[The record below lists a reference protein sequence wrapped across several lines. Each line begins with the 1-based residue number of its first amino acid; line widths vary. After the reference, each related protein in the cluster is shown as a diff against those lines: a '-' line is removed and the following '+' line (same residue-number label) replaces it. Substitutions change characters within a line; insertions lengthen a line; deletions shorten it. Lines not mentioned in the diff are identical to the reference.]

1 MSTSIQKDKPYRVI
15 GTNPIRHDGYEKVT
29 GKAKYGADIDLPGM
43 LYGKILRSP
52 HAHAK
57 ILSINTEKAE
67 AIPGV
72 KAIATS
78 NDFPLLTDAGI
89 DFSQVQRNPRM
100 IAENTLAKNKVLY
113 IGHAIAAVAANNP
126 AIAEEALK
134 SIEVEYEILPAVV
147 SLKEAMAENAP
158 LLHENLT
165 TVFREDRFSAGEDT
179 GEKSNIAG
187 HIQFQRGDIEQG
199 FKEADLII
207 EREFNTETVHQGYI
221 EPFASTADWNNEG
234 RLTIWTC
241 TQGSFNVRSI
251 TANILDIPESTVK
264 VIPTEIGGGFGGKGV
279 GYLEPV
285 VAILS
290 KKSGLPV
297 KIIMT
302 RKEVFEGT
310 GPTSATYS
318 KCKIGV
324 TSKGIIT
331 AGYHYM
337 AYEAGAFPGSP
348 VGGGAMTS
356 FGPYKIEN
364 FLVDGYDVVCNKQ
377 KVQAYRAPGQPTAAF
392 AVECIIDEIADK
404 LNMDPLDLRLLN
416 VARKGDRMPSGPVLP
431 EVGTE
436 EIEKAMKNHP
446 HYNTPLEGKNRG
458 RGIAVGFRSQA
469 GGTGSSAT
477 LNVNSNGTV
486 NLITG
491 SIDLSGTRLSLA
503 MQAAEILG
511 INAEDINP
519 SVVDTDSVGWTG
531 GTGGSRITFDT
542 GLAVIS
548 AAYEIIKQMSQRAAI
563 LWEAKHEDIEF
574 ENGIFSFGNDS
585 YTFKELSGKL
595 MATGGPITC
604 SASDTQGGLGPI
616 VAGNIIDVE
625 VDLETGKVDIIRCTA
640 FIDAG
645 TAMQPAYVDGQVQGA
660 TVQGIGWALNEE
672 FFYTPDG
679 TIANSTLLDYRMPT
693 TLDLPMI
700 DSVIVE
706 VPNPRHPFGVRGV
719 GEAPIIPPL
728 AAIANAISNAT
739 NVRMTNLPLTPSS
752 ILKTLNKI

>member
-1 MSTSIQKDKPYRVI
+1 MSTSIKKEKPYRII
-15 GTNPIRHDGYEKVT
+15 GTTPIRHDGYEKVT
-29 GKAKYGADIDLPGM
+29 GKAKYGADTDLPGM
-43 LYGKILRSP
+43 IYGKILRSP
-52 HAHAK
+52 HAHAN
-57 ILSINTEKAE
+57 IVSINTKKAE
-67 AIPGV
+67 AIAGV
-72 KAIATS
+72 KAIVTAK
-78 NDFPLLTDAGI
+78 DFPLLMNSDL

-100 IAENTLAKNKVLY
+100 IAENTLAKDKVLY

-126 AIAEEALK
+126 AIAEEAIKL
-134 SIEVEYEILPAVV
+134 IEVEYEILPAVIN
-147 SLKEAMAENAP
+147 LKDAMKKDAP
-158 LLHENLT
+158 LLHDNLT
-165 TVFREDRFSAGEDT
+165 TIFREDRFSAGQDT

-187 HIQFQRGDIEQG
+187 HIQFQRGDIEKG

-207 EREFNTETVHQGYI
+207 EKEFNTETVHQGYI
-221 EPFASTADWNNEG
+221 EPFASTADWNSEG

-241 TQGSFNVRSI
+241 TQGSFNVRSS
-251 TANILDIPESTVK
+251 TANILDIPESTIK
-264 VIPTEIGGGFGGKGV
+264 VVPTEIGGGFGGKGV

-285 VAILS
+285 AAVLS

-318 KCKIGV
+318 KCKIGI
-324 TSKGIIT
+324 TLTGYIT
-331 AGYHYM
+331 AAYHYM

-356 FGPYKIEN
+356 LGPYKIEN

-392 AVECIIDEIADK
+392 AVECIIDEIAEK
-404 LNMDPLDLRLLN
+404 LEIDPMELRLKN
-416 VARKGDRMPSGPVLP
+416 VARKGDRMPSGPILP

-436 EIEKAMKNHP
+436 ELEKAMLNHP
-446 HYNTPLEGKNRG
+446 HYNTPLDGPNRG
-458 RGIAVGFRSQA
+458 RGVAVGFRSQA

-486 NLITG
+486 NIVTG

-503 MQAAEILG
+503 MQAAEVLG
-511 INAEDINP
+511 LNAEDINP

-542 GLAVIS
+542 GLAVIN
-548 AAYEIIKQMSQRAAI
+548 AAHEVIKQMSQRAAI
-563 LWEAKHEDIEF
+563 LWEAKPEDIKF
-574 ENGIFSFGNDS
+574 ENGKFSYEKDS
-585 YTFKELSGKL
+585 FTFKQLSGKL
-595 MATGGPITC
+595 LATGGPVTC
-604 SASDTQGGLGPI
+604 SASDTQGGLGPV

-625 VDLETGKVDIIRCTA
+625 VDPETGKVDILRCTA

-645 TAMQPAYVDGQVQGA
+645 TAMHPDYVDGQVQGA
-660 TVQGIGWALNEE
+660 TAQGIGWALNEE
-672 FFYTPDG
+672 FFYTEDG
-679 TIANSTLLDYRMPT
+679 TIANATLLDYRMPT
-693 TLDLPMI
+693 SLDLPMI
-700 DSVIVE
+700 ESVIVE

-728 AAIANAISNAT
+728 PAVANAVSNAT
-739 NVRMTNLPLTPSS
+739 KVRMTNLPLTPYS
-752 ILKTLNKI
+752 ILKALNKI

>member
-1 MSTSIQKDKPYRVI
+1 MSTSIQKDKPYRII
-15 GTNPIRHDGYEKVT
+15 GTTPIRHDGYEKVT

-57 ILSINTEKAE
+57 ILSINTKKAE

-72 KAIATS
+72 KSVATA
-78 NDFPLLTDAGI
+78 NDFPLLTNAGI

-179 GEKSNIAG
+179 GENSNIAG

-221 EPFASTADWNNEG
+221 EPFAATADWNNEG

-297 KIIMT
+297 KIIMS

-324 TSKGIIT
+324 TSKGLIT
-331 AGYHYM
+331 AG
-337 AYEAGAFPGSP
+337 
-348 VGGGAMTS
+348 
-356 FGPYKIEN
+356 
-364 FLVDGYDVVCNKQ
+364 
-377 KVQAYRAPGQPTAAF
+377 
-392 AVECIIDEIADK
+392 
-404 LNMDPLDLRLLN
+404 
-416 VARKGDRMPSGPVLP
+416 
-431 EVGTE
+431 
-436 EIEKAMKNHP
+436 
-446 HYNTPLEGKNRG
+446 
-458 RGIAVGFRSQA
+458 
-469 GGTGSSAT
+469 
-477 LNVNSNGTV
+477 
-486 NLITG
+486 
-491 SIDLSGTRLSLA
+491 
-503 MQAAEILG
+503 
-511 INAEDINP
+511 
-519 SVVDTDSVGWTG
+519 
-531 GTGGSRITFDT
+531 
-542 GLAVIS
+542 
-548 AAYEIIKQMSQRAAI
+548 
-563 LWEAKHEDIEF
+563 
-574 ENGIFSFGNDS
+574 
-585 YTFKELSGKL
+585 
-595 MATGGPITC
+595 
-604 SASDTQGGLGPI
+604 
-616 VAGNIIDVE
+616 
-625 VDLETGKVDIIRCTA
+625 
-640 FIDAG
+640 
-645 TAMQPAYVDGQVQGA
+645 
-660 TVQGIGWALNEE
+660 
-672 FFYTPDG
+672 
-679 TIANSTLLDYRMPT
+679 
-693 TLDLPMI
+693 
-700 DSVIVE
+700 
-706 VPNPRHPFGVRGV
+706 
-719 GEAPIIPPL
+719 
-728 AAIANAISNAT
+728 
-739 NVRMTNLPLTPSS
+739 
-752 ILKTLNKI
+752 

>member
-1 MSTSIQKDKPYRVI
+1 MSTSIQKNKPYRVI
-15 GTNPIRHDGYEKVT
+15 GTTPIRHDGYEKVT

-57 ILSINTEKAE
+57 IVSINTKKAE
-67 AIPGV
+67 SIPGV
-72 KAIATS
+72 KAIATA
-78 NDFPLLTDAGI
+78 NDFPLLSNSGI

-100 IAENTLAKNKVLY
+100 MAENTLAKNKVLY
-113 IGHAIAAVAANNP
+113 IGHAVAAVAANNP

-134 SIEVEYEILPAVV
+134 SIEVEYEVLPAVV
-147 SLKEAMAENAP
+147 SLKEAMAEDAP
-158 LLHENLT
+158 LLHDNLT
-165 TVFREDRFSAGEDT
+165 TVFREDRFSAGQDT
-179 GEKSNIAG
+179 GKKSNIAG
-187 HIQFQRGDIEQG
+187 HIQFQRGDLEKG

-297 KIIMT
+297 KITMS

-310 GPTSATYS
+310 GPTSATYN

-392 AVECIIDEIADK
+392 AVECIIDEIAEK
-404 LNMDPLDLRLLN
+404 L
-416 VARKGDRMPSGPVLP
+416 K
-431 EVGTE
+431 
-436 EIEKAMKNHP
+436 
-446 HYNTPLEGKNRG
+446 
-458 RGIAVGFRSQA
+458 
-469 GGTGSSAT
+469 
-477 LNVNSNGTV
+477 
-486 NLITG
+486 
-491 SIDLSGTRLSLA
+491 
-503 MQAAEILG
+503 
-511 INAEDINP
+511 
-519 SVVDTDSVGWTG
+519 
-531 GTGGSRITFDT
+531 
-542 GLAVIS
+542 
-548 AAYEIIKQMSQRAAI
+548 
-563 LWEAKHEDIEF
+563 
-574 ENGIFSFGNDS
+574 
-585 YTFKELSGKL
+585 
-595 MATGGPITC
+595 
-604 SASDTQGGLGPI
+604 TQ
-616 VAGNIIDVE
+616 
-625 VDLETGKVDIIRCTA
+625 
-640 FIDAG
+640 
-645 TAMQPAYVDGQVQGA
+645 
-660 TVQGIGWALNEE
+660 
-672 FFYTPDG
+672 
-679 TIANSTLLDYRMPT
+679 
-693 TLDLPMI
+693 
-700 DSVIVE
+700 SVI
-706 VPNPRHPFGVRGV
+706 
-719 GEAPIIPPL
+719 L
-728 AAIANAISNAT
+728 
-739 NVRMTNLPLTPSS
+739 L
-752 ILKTLNKI
+752 

>member
-1 MSTSIQKDKPYRVI
+1 
-15 GTNPIRHDGYEKVT
+15 
-29 GKAKYGADIDLPGM
+29 
-43 LYGKILRSP
+43 
-52 HAHAK
+52 
-57 ILSINTEKAE
+57 
-67 AIPGV
+67 
-72 KAIATS
+72 
-78 NDFPLLTDAGI
+78 
-89 DFSQVQRNPRM
+89 
-100 IAENTLAKNKVLY
+100 
-113 IGHAIAAVAANNP
+113 
-126 AIAEEALK
+126 
-134 SIEVEYEILPAVV
+134 
-147 SLKEAMAENAP
+147 MAENAP

-179 GEKSNIAG
+179 GENSNIAG

-221 EPFASTADWNNEG
+221 EPFAATADWNNEG

-297 KIIMT
+297 KIIMS

-324 TSKGIIT
+324 TSKGLIT

-392 AVECIIDEIADK
+392 AVECIIDEIAEK
-404 LNMDPLDLRLLN
+404 LNMDPIELRLLN

-446 HYNTPLEGKNRG
+446 HYNTPLEGPNRG

-548 AAYEIIKQMSQRAAI
+548 ASYEIIKQMSQRAAI
-563 LWEAKHEDIEF
+563 LWEAKPEDIKF
-574 ENGIFSFGNDS
+574 ENGVFSFGNDS

-625 VDLETGKVDIIRCTA
+625 VDPETGKVDIIRCTA

-672 FFYTPDG
+672 FFYTSDG

>member
-15 GTNPIRHDGYEKVT
+15 GTTPIRHDGYEKVT

-57 ILSINTEKAE
+57 IISINTKKAE

-72 KAIATS
+72 KAIATA
-78 NDFPLLTDAGI
+78 NDFPLLTNLGI

-113 IGHAIAAVAANNP
+113 IGHAIAAVAATNP

-134 SIEVEYEILPAVV
+134 SIEIEYEVLPAVV
-147 SLKEAMAENAP
+147 GLKEAMAEDAP
-158 LLHENLT
+158 LLHDNLT
-165 TVFREDRFSAGEDT
+165 TVFREDRFSAGQDT
-179 GEKSNIAG
+179 GKKSNIAG
-187 HIQFQRGDIEQG
+187 HIQFQRGDLEKG

-297 KIIMT
+297 KIIMS

-392 AVECIIDEIADK
+392 AVECIIDEIAEK
-404 LNMDPLDLRLLN
+404 LKIDPIDLRLLN

-446 HYNTPLEGKNRG
+446 HYKSPLEGPNRG
-458 RGIAVGFRSQA
+458 RGVAVGFRSQA

-548 AAYEIIKQMSQRAAI
+548 AAQEIIKQMSQRAAI
-563 LWEAKHEDIEF
+563 LWEAKPEDIKF

-585 YTFKELSGKL
+585 YTFRELSGKL

-625 VDLETGKVDIIRCTA
+625 VDPETGKVDIIRCTA

-672 FFYTPDG
+672 FFYTSDG
-679 TIANSTLLDYRMPT
+679 TIANATLLDYRMPT

-739 NVRMTNLPLTPSS
+739 NVRMTNLPLTPAS